1 MLLLTRTIIILA
13 FTNVTPDDR
22 NIFTTVLNYT
32 YCQYAHRPPKLGV
45 GIFGLVV
52 GEWVDFTRL
61 YRGIFIVFVKSFI
74 LGANGSIKALLL
86 ELLLPCVFL
95 VHFRAIREEAL
106 K

>member
-1 MLLLTRTIIILA
+1 MLLLTRTIIILS
-13 FTNVTPDDR
+13 FTNVTPNDR

-61 YRGIFIVFVKSFI
+61 YRESFI